1 MNHEDANKILPQ
13 ILGKETFK
21 EMLDK
26 NVDIADKKLGENHSA
41 VFGII
46 MSHFNNMVVLYMA
59 ILMSEGYSIKEI
71 ERTLRSN
78 YRDYI
83 FQDSLEDFYIDYKK
97 YIDKII
103 LYINKRREGKMND
116 ESIEKLMKRILG
128 EKDFTRL
135 ASIALEE
142 YKDTNMKISE
152 FQNILNY
159 YLSIIFAMGIT
170 DTELF
175 GKNLNINLKKRKIK
189 KNLGEIREEYKEFIE
204 KVRTWKDKHKKK

>member
-1 MNHEDANKILPQ
+1 
-13 ILGKETFK
+13 
-21 EMLDK
+21 
-26 NVDIADKKLGENHSA
+26 
-41 VFGII
+41 
-46 MSHFNNMVVLYMA
+46 
-59 ILMSEGYSIKEI
+59 
-71 ERTLRSN
+71 
-78 YRDYI
+78 
-83 FQDSLEDFYIDYKK
+83 
-97 YIDKII
+97 
-103 LYINKRREGKMND
+103 MND

-204 KVRTWKDKHKKK
+204 KVKTWKDKHKKK